1 MEHQQAQDVQSKAKS
16 FLQAK
21 WFPGAIATLAL
32 VISIGGHGFTAFN
45 SVGYAEMSNKI
56 DNLQSRLS
64 MTERADG
71 NQDHLIQALQ
81 GEVVKQARAIQSLQ
95 GEIAAMRK
103 THAEQSA
110 DAKPTSSGFEAVRQ
124 EGLKNAELGK
134 REKQPKANGV
144 NARFDELIRSRMKP
158 YYEQPPRRPGPE
170 HMEDD
175 DLVVLQFAVDRRG
188 TILDVQVANTSG
200 QMEFDNN
207 ALKAALR
214 MNAIPEISRLNEE
227 AYAQVKVFRLAVT
240 PGQMK

>member
-1 MEHQQAQDVQSKAKS
+1 MEQQQAQDVQSKAKS

-32 VISIGGHGFTAFN
+32 AISIGGHAFTALN
-45 SVGYAEMSNKI
+45 SVGYAKMSNKL
-56 DNLQSRLS
+56 DNLESLQG
-64 MTERADG
+64 MTERADT
-71 NQDHLIQALQ
+71 NLDHLIQALQ
-81 GEVVKQARAIQSLQ
+81 GEVVKQARAIQSLH
-95 GEIAAMRK
+95 GEIAALRK

-110 DAKPTSSGFEAVRQ
+110 DAKSKPSGFEAIRQ
-124 EGLKNAELGK
+124 EGLRNAELGK
-134 REKQPKANGV
+134 REKQPLANGV
-144 NARFDELIRSRMKP
+144 NPRFDELIRTRMKP

-170 HMEDD
+170 RMDDD
-175 DLVVLQFAVDRRG
+175 DLVVLQFAVDRQG

-214 MNAIPEISRLNEE
+214 MNAIPEISRLNDE
-227 AYAQVKVFRLAVT
+227 AYAQLKVFRLAVT